1 MFDIYVDTND
11 NSPIKD
17 SESLT
22 AFIFMPEVNVAD
34 YENNPSA
41 FRKLLKEKNGSNIK
55 WLKNIRGLRILL
67 FFLCCGSMRF
77 VISTNLSCI
86 LLV

>member
-67 FFLCCGSMRF
+67 FFSMLR
-77 VISTNLSCI
+77 
-86 LLV
+86 

>member
-41 FRKLLKEKNGSNIK
+41 FKKLLKEKNGSNIK

-67 FFLCCGSMRF
+67 FFSMLR
-77 VISTNLSCI
+77 
-86 LLV
+86 

>member
-17 SESLT
+17 NESLT

-41 FRKLLKEKNGSNIK
+41 FRKLLKEKMEATLNG
-55 WLKNIRGLRILL
+55 
-67 FFLCCGSMRF
+67 
-77 VISTNLSCI
+77 
-86 LLV
+86 